1 MKNILCCDCQ
11 YCGDKYSFPLPND
24 LIEVDSEN
32 PFIKHY
38 YCCCGDSEFYG
49 KDITNLPSLEGI
61 AYIIQKEVK
70 EKKSND

>member
-24 LIEVDSEN
+24 LIEADSEN

-49 KDITNLPSLEGI
+49 KDITNLDLTKCDSFEEL
-61 AYIIQKEVK
+61 
-70 EKKSND
+70 